1 MDKSTAVDL
10 ERLRGIPCSQLL
22 PLVCDHAKQD
32 RDFTP
37 VKNGHT
43 ERWHVQAGGHDFEIL
58 VTGPKFFDTRAGN
71 GGYGA
76 IDLTMHLMGIP
87 FKQALRKLQSLEV
100 LGCS

>member
-10 ERLRGIPCSQLL
+10 ERLRSITCSQPL

-37 VKNGHT
+37 LKSGHT

-58 VTGPKFFDTRAGN
+58 TTGPKFFDTRASK
-71 GGYGA
+71 GGCGA
-76 IDLTMHLMGIP
+76 IDLTMHLKGIP
-87 FKQALRKLQSLEV
+87 FKQALRKLQDLKV
-100 LGCS
+100 LGRS